1 MCGIVCGMA
10 REDLHFRLRIP
21 EALKRQVAEA
31 AEKRGHSM
39 TAEINER
46 LAWTFDN
53 PFYDIPAE
61 DEISIRVAPSPAST
75 EQQKI
80 EEALF
85 LERGMFEEAL
95 IWLEDHPDDQSAKDA
110 IEVSEM
116 RITQLERRLEKIRAA
131 SNNS

>member
-1 MCGIVCGMA
+1 MA

-46 LAWTFDN
+46 LARTFND
-53 PFYDIPAE
+53 PMYDIITEESDAFATAV
-61 DEISIRVAPSPAST
+61 RTGPSE
-75 EQQKI
+75 EQQI
-80 EEALF
+80 EDALF
-85 LERGMFEEAL
+85 LERGMYEEAL

-110 IEVSEM
+110 VEISEM
-116 RITQLERRLEKIRAA
+116 RLTQLERRLEKIRAA
-131 SNNS
+131 SDDQ

>member
-1 MCGIVCGMA
+1 MA

-46 LAWTFDN
+46 LARTFND
-53 PFYDIPAE
+53 PMYDVVTQE
-61 DEISIRVAPSPAST
+61 GEGFASVVRSSSS
-75 EQQKI
+75 EQRQI

-85 LERGMFEEAL
+85 LERGMYEEAL
-95 IWLEDHPDDQSAKDA
+95 IWLEDHPDDQAAKDA
-110 IEVSEM
+110 VEISEM
-116 RITQLERRLEKIRAA
+116 RLTQLERRLEKIITA
-131 SNNS
+131 SGDQ